1 MKAAI
6 EVVVVLFPL
15 SINRMFLNSS
25 VKRGNSPE
33 GKTQTLTLHLEKT
46 MPIMAKISGK
56 FPVSFL
62 QATYLPCWRSQIYG
76 AKRNTIGSCAVTW
89 KFRSVQWTWEVRTGN
104 RVYGWL
110 HDLFANVLSRF
121 ACELGRFTNVLI
133 TLSDGNIS

>member
-56 FPVSFL
+56 FPVSFCK
-62 QATYLPCWRSQIYG
+62 LPIFH
-76 AKRNTIGSCAVTW
+76 ADD
-89 KFRSVQWTWEVRTGN
+89 
-104 RVYGWL
+104 
-110 HDLFANVLSRF
+110 H
-121 ACELGRFTNVLI
+121 RFTAPNATPLDHA
-133 TLSDGNIS
+133 L